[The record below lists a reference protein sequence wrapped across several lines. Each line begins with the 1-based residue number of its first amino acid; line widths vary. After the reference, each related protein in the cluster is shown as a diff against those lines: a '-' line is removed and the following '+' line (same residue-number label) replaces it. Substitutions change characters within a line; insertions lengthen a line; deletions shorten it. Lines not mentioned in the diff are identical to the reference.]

1 MKNKIVFL
9 LIVCLFSVIETFGQ
23 KASKQGKI
31 CGNPNIKC
39 KTDKNL
45 FEPNEIPFETS
56 TNFAIFES
64 QTFYAVILKSKRVAD
79 IFADDNNCKNVASE
93 EKRLNVQKLFPNNK
107 VFTQNC
113 GYNNLYYTGIQNFTV
128 FIAVYGGRTLAEAQN
143 FLKTVK
149 QKSEFEGAY
158 IKKMQAQF
166 NGT

>member
-1 MKNKIVFL
+1 M
-9 LIVCLFSVIETFGQ
+9 IVCLFSVIETFGQ

-39 KTDKNL
+39 KTDKTL

-56 TNFAIFES
+56 RNFVIFES
-64 QTFYAVILKSKRVAD
+64 QTFYAIILKSKKVSD
-79 IFADDNNCKNVASE
+79 IFADNNGCRNISSE
-93 EKRLNVQKLFPNNK
+93 EERLNVQKLFPNNK

-113 GYNNLYYTGIQNFTV
+113 GYNNFYYSGLQDSTV
-128 FIAVYGGRTLAEAQN
+128 FMAVYGGRTLTEAQT

-149 QKSEFEGAY
+149 QKKEFESTY
-158 IKKMQAQF
+158 IKKMKAQF